1 MHYLYLKCV
10 NQELLTYYNE
20 IKGYRGDAG
29 INIYNSKIE
38 KINDNQ
44 YIIDTEIQCEMLY
57 DKKNVSYFIVP
68 RSSISKT
75 PFRMSNSIGII
86 DSGYRGNLKMYVDS
100 LDGSEPELNKSYFQI
115 ITPTLDTIWTLL
127 VEQLS
132 SSERGENG
140 FGSTS
145 Q

>member
-1 MHYLYLKCV
+1 MHYLYMKCLNPDV
-10 NQELLTYYNE
+10 VEYYE
-20 IKGYRGDAG
+20 KIKGYHGDAG
-29 INIYNSKIE
+29 INLYNSKIE
-38 KINDNQ
+38 KIHDNQ

-57 DKKNVSYFIVP
+57 DTKNVSYYIVP

-100 LDGSEPELNKSYFQI
+100 LDGSEPELYKSYFQI

-127 VEQLS
+127 VDDLT
-132 SSERGENG
+132 SSERGDNG
-140 FGSTS
+140 FGSTN
-145 Q
+145 